1 MIPKP
6 DFLLIR
12 SLKDKKHRTTQRK
25 FLVEGEKSVAEL
37 LSSSFDINFILGT
50 EEFLKEHAAVLKSRG
65 IRIITGTQEDIE
77 QAGTLES
84 NRSAIAVAG
93 QRVTTPPAPVNP
105 GEIVIAL
112 SSVRDPGNLGTILRI
127 ADWYGV
133 KRIIASQD
141 TAEFYNPKTIAA
153 SMGSFIRTQ
162 LVHTNIGDWLVKA
175 NAPIIG
181 SSLDGENV
189 HSIVFPKEGVLVMGN
204 EANGIDPTLEKHIQT
219 RISIPRHGHAESLNV
234 AIATAVILDNWKR

>member
-37 LSSSFDINFILGT
+37 LSSTFDINFILGT
-50 EEFLKEHAAVLKSRG
+50 EEFLTTYASLIKNRG
-65 IRIITGTQEDIE
+65 VRTITGTQEDIE

-84 NRSAIAVAG
+84 NRAAIAVAG
-93 QRVTTPPAPVNP
+93 QRVTTLPAPVNP
-105 GEIVIAL
+105 DEIVIAL
-112 SSVRDPGNLGTILRI
+112 SSIRDPGNLGTILRI
-127 ADWYGV
+127 ADWYGI
-133 KRIIASQD
+133 KRIVASQD
-141 TAEFYNPKTIAA
+141 TAEFYNPKTISA
-153 SMGSFIRTQ
+153 SMGSFTRTQ
-162 LVHTNIGDWLVKA
+162 LTHTNIKEWLSKA

-181 SSLDGENV
+181 SFLDGDNV
-189 HSIVFPKEGVLVMGN
+189 HTVDFPTQGVLVMGN
-204 EANGIDPTLEKHIQT
+204 EANGIDPTLEELIQT
-219 RISIPRHGHAESLNV
+219 RVSIPKYGQAESLNV